1 MQRAGKPVH
10 VNDILTHGTDALLPT
25 KYFIPRRQT
34 RRLLTDAGSDGV
46 PPYTNQTHTGDRT
59 QDLFGP
65 NWNKGG
71 DAISPNTT
79 TVGPTVTSTTD
90 VTWNDGGGQI
100 DGDGTITGNAG
111 PGARSKSFTIRN
123 TGTVT
128 QDTIRVSFDSGANY
142 FTLEPGESYS
152 GELSIYY
159 FLVKRVG
166 ADNGATSNPTQ
177 QDGVFEALAVL
188 A

>member
-1 MQRAGKPVH
+1 M
-10 VNDILTHGTDALLPT
+10 
-25 KYFIPRRQT
+25 
-34 RRLLTDAGSDGV
+34 
-46 PPYTNQTHTGDRT
+46 
-59 QDLFGP
+59 
-65 NWNKGG
+65 
-71 DAISPNTT
+71 
-79 TVGPTVTSTTD
+79 
-90 VTWNDGGGQI
+90 TWNDGGGQI